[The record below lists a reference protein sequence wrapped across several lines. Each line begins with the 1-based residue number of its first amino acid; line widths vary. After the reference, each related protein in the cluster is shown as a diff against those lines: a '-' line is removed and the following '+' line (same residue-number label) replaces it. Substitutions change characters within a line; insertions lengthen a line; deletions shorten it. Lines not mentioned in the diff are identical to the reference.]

1 MYLAYNLLQP
11 NLSVRTTLNY
21 GQSKWS
27 GQTAQNLGSF
37 HLYNTDSSTIQTA
50 LCGFDVRVKAAQL

>member
-11 NLSVRTTLNY
+11 SLSVRKPLNY
-21 GQSKWS
+21 RQFKWS

-37 HLYNTDSSTIQTA
+37 YIYNTDSSTIQTA
-50 LCGFDVRVKAAQL
+50 LCGFDVLVKAAQL